1 MAKQASTQVYG
12 GSATTAWQTL
22 YALTTVGGVQALP
35 LKVREVSIQVRDA
48 TANLY
53 VATTRPVAD
62 GGTAAVPGVTTA
74 DFLLAF
80 KLLPDTG
87 SGGGYLLIR
96 GGTRGINT
104 TDIYLA
110 ANTNESATTC
120 AFAALTTGV

>member
-1 MAKQASTQVYG
+1 MAKQASAQVYG
-12 GSATTAWQTL
+12 GSATIAWQTL

-35 LKVREVSIQVRDA
+35 LKVRELSIQVRDA

-53 VATTRPVAD
+53 IATTRPVAD

-74 DFLLAF
+74 DFLLAL

-87 SGGGYLLIR
+87 SGGGYLLIQ
-96 GGTRGINT
+96 GNDRGINT

-110 ANTNESATTC
+110 ANTNEGATTC
-120 AFAALTTGV
+120 SFAVLTAGV